1 MEHHM
6 DATTVLS
13 NVRAISDDFAAQR
26 TERQQRRNLDPADF
40 ARLRDAGFLLTG
52 VPAAEGG
59 LWETAGASTRGI
71 GELLRVLA
79 HGDSSVALV
88 AAMHPAVLVFWLASP
103 RAEGGDRRAW
113 DAQRSALFATARDG
127 QWWGTITSEPGS
139 GGDIAKTK
147 TLAARDGHGGYAISG
162 QKHFGSGSGISTYM
176 VTTAVPEGED
186 RPDLFYM
193 ETRGHAWDGS
203 DGMKLIA
210 EWDGHGM
217 AATQSHAF
225 MFEKM
230 PVVRSAW
237 HGGLTSIAA
246 ASFGFAGCA
255 FAAVIVGIMDV
266 AMETARQQLQGKEA
280 SMRPYERV
288 EWARAEMEHW
298 LIVQAYEGMLRAVE
312 SAPAGGTPLGVV
324 QGKTAIAELA
334 ESAMG
339 RVCKVVG
346 GGTFHR
352 RSPLGN
358 WFEDVRALGFLR
370 PPWGLAYDRLA
381 EGSLAPTPA

>member
-1 MEHHM
+1 M

-13 NVRAISDDFAAQR
+13 SVRAISEAFAAQR
-26 TERQQRRNLDPADF
+26 AERQQRRNLDPADF

-59 LWETAGASTRGI
+59 LWESAAASTRDI
-71 GELLRVLA
+71 VELLRILA

-103 RAEGGDRRAW
+103 RAEGGDQRAW
-113 DAQRSALFATARDG
+113 DAQRGELFATARDG

-139 GGDIAKTK
+139 GGDITKTK
-147 TLAARDGHGGYAISG
+147 TLAARDGSGGYAISG

-186 RPDLFYM
+186 RPELFYM
-193 ETRGHAWDGS
+193 ETRGRAWDGS

-230 PVVRSAW
+230 PVVRVAW
-237 HGGLTSIAA
+237 HGGLPSILS

-266 AMETARQQLQGKEA
+266 AFETARQQLRGKEDT
-280 SMRPYERV
+280 MRPYERV
-288 EWARAEMEHW
+288 EWARAEMEYW
-298 LIVQAYEGMLRAVE
+298 LILQAYEGMLRAVE

-339 RVCKVVG
+339 RVCKVIG

-370 PPWGLAYDRLA
+370 PPWGLAYDRLV
-381 EGSLAPTPA
+381 EGSLAPGPA